1 MRKQNLLE
9 ERGTRCKDLAQ
20 SGTVRLVK
28 MVKNL

>member
-9 ERGTRCKDLAQ
+9 ERGTSYKDLAQ

-28 MVKNL
+28 NL